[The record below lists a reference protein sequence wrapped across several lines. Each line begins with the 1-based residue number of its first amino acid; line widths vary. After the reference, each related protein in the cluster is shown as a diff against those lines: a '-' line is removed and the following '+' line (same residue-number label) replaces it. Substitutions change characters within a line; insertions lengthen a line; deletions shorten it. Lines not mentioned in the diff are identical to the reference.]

1 MFRSIK
7 FLIPVAFAAMSMAS
21 ALEVSDLSMDLTRSD
36 ADDNLTKDYEYAVM
50 EDLMVRRT
58 WKEDKRRVI
67 KVDFDPKDDSLK
79 SIIVQYKEPVS
90 VKFASKDILDITKAP
105 KITWRKLAT
114 NRADKYGIN
123 RARAAKV
130 DNAYILLDTDNSDKC
145 LYFILTPEKPDE
157 SPRTILLEV
166 NAEHSNKTAMGSR
179 FSSSGDVIKRL
190 LLDEEKRFMQANKT
204 DEDTDIV
211 ADTEPTTSTTRI
223 TIRTTKKV
231 KRKPA
236 AATPQVAV
244 AQPAPTV
251 RKPRKAEED
260 EDFSFTTHEPTI
272 GEEIE
277 GGVSEFM
284 EEKGLDKIPA
294 SHYAIGAGGLI
305 ALIII
310 IGALRRQAEAKK
322 LAVRAKQL
330 RRNSND
336 F

>member
-90 VKFASKDILDITKAP
+90 VKFASKDILEITKAP

-211 ADTEPTTSTTRI
+211 ADTDPINTTSTTRI

-244 AQPAPTV
+244 TQPAPTV
-251 RKPRKAEED
+251 RKPRKDEED
-260 EDFSFTTHEPTI
+260 ISSPIHETTI

-294 SHYAIGAGGLI
+294 SHYAIGAGALI
-305 ALIII
+305 AIIII

-322 LAVRAKQL
+322 IAVRAKQL